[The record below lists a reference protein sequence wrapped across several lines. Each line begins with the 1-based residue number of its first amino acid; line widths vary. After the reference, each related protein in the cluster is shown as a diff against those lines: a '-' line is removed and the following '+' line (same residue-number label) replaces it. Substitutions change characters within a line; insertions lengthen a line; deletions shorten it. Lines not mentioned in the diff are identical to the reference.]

1 MHNWST
7 DTKRLQNVPEKY
19 TIWKL
24 EQQLN
29 YGLSEGE
36 KIERILLEKY
46 LPILH
51 IDNDTRNFFE
61 FILYDKKPA

>member
-7 DTKRLQNVPEKY
+7 NIHNLQKNPERY
-19 TIWKL
+19 AIWQL

-36 KIERILLEKY
+36 KIERALLEKY
-46 LPILH
+46 LPVLN
-51 IDNDTRNFFE
+51 IDQDTRQFLE
-61 FILYDKKPA
+61 YILYDKKPA